1 MIKAGIN
8 YIDTAPWYGQ
18 GRSEEVLGAAL
29 ADVPRGAYYL
39 ATKVGRYDLETAG
52 MFDFS
57 AERVRRS
64 VLESLARLRLDYID
78 LIQVRH
84 LGRGEGP
91 DGTDNDN
98 WPGLRSMM
106 WSSVPA
112 WSKLSSSPSQHCSS

>member
-1 MIKAGIN
+1 MQEVIKAGLN

-29 ADVPRGAYYL
+29 SEVPRQAFYL
-39 ATKVGRYDLETAG
+39 ATKVGRYERDTAR

-57 AERVRRS
+57 AEKVRSS

-78 LIQVRH
+78 LIQVTAGTRGKYSQLKLH
-84 LGRGEGP
+84 LRCM
-91 DGTDNDN
+91 T
-98 WPGLRSMM
+98 

-112 WSKLSSSPSQHCSS
+112 WSR

>member
-1 MIKAGIN
+1 MKLVQEVVKAGIN

-29 ADVPRGAYYL
+29 AEVPRGAYYL

-64 VLESLARLRLDYID
+64 VMESLARLRLDYID
-78 LIQVRH
+78 LIQVRD
-84 LGRGEGP
+84 LGSTL
-91 DGTDNDN
+91 D
-98 WPGLRSMM
+98 
-106 WSSVPA
+106 
-112 WSKLSSSPSQHCSS
+112 C